1 VPADARRP
9 DAEAP
14 ATVKLPSAS
23 PDTTREIGARLG
35 RLAQPGDV
43 LALYGDL
50 GAGKTCLVQGL
61 AAGLGVAEPIR
72 SPTFILIAEYAGRL
86 PLYHVDLYRT
96 ESLEEVRALGFE
108 DLLGGDGVTVIEW
121 GDKAEALL
129 PIGSIRVR
137 IDGVGDDPREIRV
150 EGLSPERA
158 RLLA

>member
-1 VPADARRP
+1 M
-9 DAEAP
+9 
-14 ATVKLPSAS
+14 
-23 PDTTREIGARLG
+23 RLG
-35 RLAQPGDV
+35 RLVRPGDV
-43 LALYGDL
+43 LALHGDL

-61 AAGLGVAEPIR
+61 AAGLGVAEPIT

-96 ESLEEVRALGFE
+96 ERPEEVRGLGLE

-129 PIGSIRVR
+129 AIGSIRVS
-137 IDGVGDDPREIRV
+137 IHGVGDDPRQIHV
-150 EGLSPERA
+150 EGLAPERA